1 MNGKFLAGF
10 LVVDAVVDFRQYGVP
25 VMAIHGHSSTVGRSS
40 RPMAQGDTRSLPLS
54 DSD

>member
-25 VMAIHGHSSTVGRSS
+25 VMAIQVQLAEAR
-40 RPMAQGDTRSLPLS
+40 AQWRKATPEVCR
-54 DSD
+54 